1 MKVITSAM
9 GKGGVGKTTNTL
21 ALAFSAAARGLSTLL
36 VDFDNQA
43 NLTASL
49 KDPESLE
56 GYANA
61 YDLVASDAEVEPIFI
76 RENLSLI
83 PAAQALT
90 QLDREDFDV
99 FFRLRERLHDL
110 YADRFDV
117 VIIDTPGN
125 LGTRVISALVA
136 ADGAFTPIELTAYS
150 VQTLEPLYQLI
161 KKVKQRF
168 NPSLDFLG
176 LLPNRIGGLGTDDKG
191 RPMPT
196 ISTEKQVYLELVAAI
211 GEDMI
216 LGLVAQR
223 KVIKDAFSSGRPL
236 TDMPKDDSSR
246 RAIAELDA
254 FADTVFQRLGI
265 RVREAA

>member
-21 ALAFSAAARGLSTLL
+21 ALAFSAAARGLNTLL

-49 KDPESLE
+49 RDPESLE
-56 GYANA
+56 GVQNA
-61 YDLVASDAEVEPIFI
+61 YDLVASDATIEPLAI

-110 YADRFDV
+110 YASRYDV

-125 LGTRVISALVA
+125 LGTRVIAALVA

-161 KKVKQRF
+161 QKVKQRF
-168 NPSLDFLG
+168 NPSLEFLG
-176 LLPNRIGGLGTDDKG
+176 LLPNRIGGLGTDERG
-191 RPMPT
+191 QPIPT
-196 ISTEKQVYLELVAAI
+196 ISTERQVYLELVAAL
-211 GEDMI
+211 GEEMI

-223 KVIKDAFSSGRPL
+223 KVIKDALSSGRPL

-246 RAIAELDA
+246 RAIAELEG
-254 FADTVFQRLGI
+254 FADTVFRRLG
-265 RVREAA
+265 VKLKQAA